1 MTKFFLLDDD
11 PSVTETLKIIIKEK
25 NLGTVC
31 DVAHSAE
38 DALDGLSYLAPDV
51 VIVDLLMPDMDGI
64 TFVQRAKSLLPK
76 TAFVMLSQVS
86 DKTMISSAYRA
97 GVDFFIQKP
106 INSIEVIS
114 VLQKVM
120 RAQSLERTVDS
131 VQSLFAKVSDTADE
145 EAQAAPEY
153 EARLKKIL
161 QRLGIIGE
169 RGADDLVTVVN
180 HLCAHEESL
189 NQRTLAE
196 ICANYSDSPK
206 TMEQRI
212 RRAATVGLSN
222 IAHLGLDDYAN
233 EIFEEY
239 AGSIFRFDQV
249 RKEMDYIKGRSE
261 QRGKVELKKFIMAL
275 VNLCMEA

>member
-76 TAFVMLSQVS
+76 AAFVMLSQVS

-169 RGADDLVTVVN
+169 RGADDLVAVVN